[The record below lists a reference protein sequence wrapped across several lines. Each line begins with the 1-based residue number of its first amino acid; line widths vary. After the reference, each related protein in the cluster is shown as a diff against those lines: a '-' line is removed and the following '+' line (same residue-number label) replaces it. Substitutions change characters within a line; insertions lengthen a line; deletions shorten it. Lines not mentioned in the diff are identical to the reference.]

1 MDPVQ
6 IYGIIPYIWT
16 GSYTYGRA
24 QLHYY
29 ISGNGLVWQWYYDE
43 NRGKHFKELL
53 GQDARTF
60 IKLLE
65 SGREVYIED
74 ILPRT

>member
-1 MDPVQ
+1 MELFHIFGLDF
-6 IYGIIPYIWT
+6 ILMEELNYII
-16 GSYTYGRA
+16 
-24 QLHYY
+24 
-29 ISGNGLVWQWYYDE
+29 ISPEMVWQWYYDE